1 MQMIWLL
8 ILTLTFGQADAAR
21 DAMRA
26 GKYDEAAQLYAALA
40 KQFPE
45 DFMIRYNVGLALYSA
60 KKYAAAIAEMKVF
73 LKSQPASPQGNLI
86 VAASMLKMGQA
97 CPSIAYF
104 ERAPSI
110 REMPEYL
117 EQRAEAEV
125 ACGHP
130 AEAARWFELMTV
142 KQPRNPRGWYGLGLA
157 RVAEG
162 NEAAAKLAFERL
174 STLPPS
180 PELRKLERDVARGLW
195 TAGRFGE
202 AREALLRVKSLGGAT
217 ASVEYELGDCYEK
230 LEGPEAALPFYR
242 EAVRLD
248 GKLINAQA
256 ALGRALAGL
265 KRAEEA
271 IVHLEI
277 AARANIDKSLWA
289 ALANAYRVVGRNED
303 ARIALQKAR

>member
-1 MQMIWLL
+1 MIWLL
-8 ILTLTFGQADAAR
+8 ILTLTSGQADAAR

-26 GKYDEAAQLYAALA
+26 GKFDEAARLYAALV

-60 KKYAAAIAEMKVF
+60 KKYGAALAELKVF

-86 VAASMLKMGQA
+86 AGASMLKLGEA
-97 CPSIAYF
+97 CPSISYF
-104 ERAPSI
+104 ERALGL
-110 REMPEYL
+110 RELPEYL
-117 EQRAEAEV
+117 EQRAEAEA

-130 AEAARWFELMTV
+130 GEAARWFELLTV
-142 KQPRNPRGWYGLGLA
+142 KQPRNTRGWYGLGLA

-162 NEAAAKLAFERL
+162 NEAAAKDAFARL

-195 TAGRFGE
+195 TAGRFAE
-202 AREALLRVKSLGGAT
+202 AREALLRVKALGGAT
-217 ASVEYELGDCYEK
+217 ATVEYELGDCYEK
-230 LEGPEAALPFYR
+230 LDGPDAALPFYR
-242 EAVRLD
+242 EAVKLD
-248 GKLINAQA
+248 GKLINARA
-256 ALGRALAGL
+256 ALGRALVGL
-265 KRAEEA
+265 KKADEA